1 MNKLIIIK
9 SILKES
15 LVELM
20 GNLLRS
26 EYSEMTLML
35 GVYSH
40 TNQMFEI
47 VHLVRNILRIDID
60 IRMYLLIIMFI
71 IIIFNFSHCI

>member
-1 MNKLIIIK
+1 
-9 SILKES
+9 
-15 LVELM
+15 M

-60 IRMYLLIIMFI
+60 IRMLPSIIYNMY
-71 IIIFNFSHCI
+71 N